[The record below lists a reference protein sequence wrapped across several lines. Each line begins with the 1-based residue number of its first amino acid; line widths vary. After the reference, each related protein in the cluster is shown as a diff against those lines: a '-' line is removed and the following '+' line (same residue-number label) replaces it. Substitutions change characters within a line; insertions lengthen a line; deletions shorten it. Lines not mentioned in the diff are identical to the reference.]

1 MQLLRQE
8 PCKSRLSTATTHL
21 MKLMISR
28 LNWTQATRA
37 SSEMPIVLPI
47 VFGFWRIAERIMQFI
62 DYWKQGLPF
71 QLGGGGIDRRPSF
84 QISIARCIHCIVHPR
99 SFAASTAAIAG
110 SEGSQLL
117 TPVASRCSCISSRRW
132 GMRFSSHSLRFLA
145 RSRRRASSA
154 R

>member
-1 MQLLRQE
+1 
-8 PCKSRLSTATTHL
+8 
-21 MKLMISR
+21 
-28 LNWTQATRA
+28 
-37 SSEMPIVLPI
+37 
-47 VFGFWRIAERIMQFI
+47 
-62 DYWKQGLPF
+62 
-71 QLGGGGIDRRPSF
+71 
-84 QISIARCIHCIVHPR
+84 VHPR